1 MHVNC
6 FSDVEAYEAPKH
18 HGMTAYRLQGGKAG
32 DNEHFWCGLSMFLPG
47 GGADWSA
54 SATEKVYVVLSGEVT
69 VVTDTETVTLAA
81 LDSCRIAP
89 NENRLIENRSRE
101 TAKMLV
107 ISATLG
113 PGGNR

>member
-47 GGADWSA
+47 GGADW
-54 SATEKVYVVLSGEVT
+54 SGEVT